1 MKTSS
6 EKNINIEIERYQ
18 KNNYAIS
25 EIILFLKN
33 DGFNEE
39 EIKSNLKLYHK
50 KDNDTSNSFANYIL
64 TIISLSLFII
74 FSVSGA
80 FTQQKLINK
89 LIFFIITIVLFLNI
103 YNYYKNKIISKL
115 ITSIVLFVS
124 TLYFLIKIYYE
135 FKNNFELD
143 LRYIVVDLIIVIIQ
157 LFLIKNNLKNY
168 MKSKLHHS

>member
-6 EKNINIEIERYQ
+6 KKNINIEIERYQ
-18 KNNYAIS
+18 QNNYAIS

-33 DGFNEE
+33 DGFNED

-50 KDNDTSNSFANYIL
+50 KDNDISNSFANYIL
-64 TIISLSLFII
+64 TIFSLSLFII
-74 FSVSGA
+74 FSVSSI
-80 FTQQKLINK
+80 FTQQKIINK
-89 LIFFIITIVLFLNI
+89 LIFFIISIVLILNI

-115 ITSIVLFVS
+115 ITSIVLVIS
-124 TLYFLIKIYYE
+124 IIYFLIKIYYE
-135 FKNNFELD
+135 FNNNFELD